1 MEEPAE
7 EVVIENV
14 ALLAAA
20 GTTTLG
26 GTCAA
31 AVLELA
37 SVTVAPPPTAGSLKV
52 TVPCE
57 LLPPNTLV
65 GLMSPMPQWELLKS
79 LTSDSLFE

>member
-1 MEEPAE
+1 M
-7 EVVIENV
+7 VIENV

-65 GLMSPMPQWELLKS
+65 GFNVTDATVGVTEIVNVR
-79 LTSDSLFE
+79 FAV